1 MYGKHKD
8 QIILHF
14 YDLPPQEKY
23 SCMFSYGFRLTH
35 IHPAS
40 EFIEETFLLSV
51 KRDLV
56 LS

>member
-14 YDLPPQEKY
+14 YDLPHKKTILVV
-23 SCMFSYGFRLTH
+23 SLTGLTH

-56 LS
+56 FS